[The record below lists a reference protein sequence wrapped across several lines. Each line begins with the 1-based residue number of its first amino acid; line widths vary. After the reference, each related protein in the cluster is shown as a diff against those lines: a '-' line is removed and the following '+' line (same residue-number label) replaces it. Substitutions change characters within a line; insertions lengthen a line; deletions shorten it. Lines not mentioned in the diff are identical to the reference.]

1 MIAVCIFARDHRVF
15 FIRVKTIMIFTSNK
29 RIDQGYCIKEL
40 KKSVQTFFQFCQ
52 LAISAAALPATCPV
66 QRAVVTLYPPV

>member
-29 RIDQGYCIKEL
+29 IDQGYCIKEL

-66 QRAVVTLYPPV
+66 QRAVVTLYPTV